1 MVRAAL
7 LQVRAASLR
16 PVVACGPAELWAH
29 RWEQAARHSAWQVA
43 QRRGASAE
51 RLPQVELAEVMAVS
65 VPDGSGVRL
74 PRVESPAAE
83 EFESDVSVARRQ
95 VVARPQAAVQVA
107 VVVQVESDA
116 RAQSAAPDAA
126 EVRLPVVA
134 AAWDA
139 RAVPPRAVV
148 AARHGEVAQEVAV
161 LPDAVVRRQ
170 AAEEPAV
177 LDAAEVLRPEV
188 AQHAVARPAA
198 ARPAVPAV
206 VQAVAPQVDPSAAA
220 SVCRQDRS
228 RLAAARRPAA
238 RSVHEMWHLQT
249 ASQREQS
256 SQAAQGEVWS

>member
-16 PVVACGPAELWAH
+16 PVVACGPAESWAY
-29 RWEQAARHSAWQVA
+29 RWEQAARHSAWPMA

-51 RLPQVELAEVMAVS
+51 RLPQVESAEVMAVS

-74 PRVESPAAE
+74 PRVEPPAAE
-83 EFESDVSVARRQ
+83 ESESDVSVARRQ
-95 VVARPQAAVQVA
+95 VVARPRVA
-107 VVVQVESDA
+107 VVVQGESDA

-126 EVRLPVVA
+126 EVRLPVGA

-139 RAVPPRAVV
+139 RAVV
-148 AARHGEVAQEVAV
+148 AARHVEVAQEAAV

-206 VQAVAPQVDPSAAA
+206 VQAVARRVDPSAAA
-220 SVCRQDRS
+220 SVCHQDRS

>member
-16 PVVACGPAELWAH
+16 PVVACGPAESWAY
-29 RWEQAARHSAWQVA
+29 RWERAARHSAWPMA

-51 RLPQVELAEVMAVS
+51 RLPQVESAEVMAVVS

-74 PRVESPAAE
+74 PRVEPPAAE
-83 EFESDVSVARRQ
+83 ESESDVSVARRQ
-95 VVARPQAAVQVA
+95 VVARPRVA
-107 VVVQVESDA
+107 VVVQGESDA

-126 EVRLPVVA
+126 EVRLPVGA

-148 AARHGEVAQEVAV
+148 AARHVEVAQEAAV

-206 VQAVAPQVDPSAAA
+206 VQAVARRVDPSAAA
-220 SVCRQDRS
+220 SVCHQDRS

-238 RSVHEMWHLQT
+238 RSVHDMWHLQT

>member
-16 PVVACGPAELWAH
+16 PVVACGPAESWAY
-29 RWEQAARHSAWQVA
+29 RWEQAARHSAWPVA
-43 QRRGASAE
+43 QRRVASAE
-51 RLPQVELAEVMAVS
+51 RLPQVESAEVMAVS

-74 PRVESPAAE
+74 PRVEPPAAE
-83 EFESDVSVARRQ
+83 ESESDVSVARRQ
-95 VVARPQAAVQVA
+95 VVARPRVA
-107 VVVQVESDA
+107 VVVQGESDA

-126 EVRLPVVA
+126 EVRLPVGA

-139 RAVPPRAVV
+139 RAVV
-148 AARHGEVAQEVAV
+148 AARHVEVAQEAAV

-206 VQAVAPQVDPSAAA
+206 VQAVARRVDPSAVA
-220 SVCRQDRS
+220 SVCHQDRS

-238 RSVHEMWHLQT
+238 RSVHDMWHLQT